1 MLISLN
7 PLSGVGPM
15 EVEIPNS
22 LLPPTAI
29 VWGDRVF
36 IRNFLGIYHECEAY
50 FVATTGGPPMATP
63 PPTIGP
69 S

>member
-29 VWGDRVF
+29 VWGDKVF

-63 PPTIGP
+63 PATMGP
-69 S
+69 G